1 MIRHL
6 EYPACDSGAYHR
18 RSICLTL
25 FRKTSH
31 FRIQHTGSSCK
42 RFDQTGKN
50 TRTKISIFYFKKWV
64 CVYPTVAQLD
74 WKLTSS
80 QVINLCFITSV
91 ALVCRV
97 FPLRSRTDEVNK
109 LCLQSILSRTV
120 FNCTATSCYLP
131 TPVLISTLSQL
142 HLTVLT
148 NLYPP
153 ACFLTDD
160 HFDEN

>member
-1 MIRHL
+1 MYRLSYIFER
-6 EYPACDSGAYHR
+6 ACIISLLFYRPEMGLKIIWEQIIISGHDV
-18 RSICLTL
+18 SISDAVRNC
-25 FRKTSH
+25 
-31 FRIQHTGSSCK
+31 
-42 RFDQTGKN
+42 
-50 TRTKISIFYFKKWV
+50 
-64 CVYPTVAQLD
+64 PTVAQLD

>member
-1 MIRHL
+1 MISSNIYL
-6 EYPACDSGAYHR
+6 ASVSLWLVECAD
-18 RSICLTL
+18 IL
-25 FRKTSH
+25 FRPKLHSH
-31 FRIQHTGSSCK
+31 S
-42 RFDQTGKN
+42 N
-50 TRTKISIFYFKKWV
+50 
-64 CVYPTVAQLD
+64 PTVAQLD